1 MKRILLLS
9 VALVWCAMAWATG
22 VKALKGTVKCD
33 GEGVAAVIVTDG
45 ENFTQTDAKGRFEL
59 VSADDNGLI
68 YITVPSGY
76 SVPSKQS
83 VPQFWQQKE
92 EEKRSYDFTLM
103 RKAQDDTHH
112 GLVVIADPQSCN

>member
-22 VKALKGTVKCD
+22 VKTLKGTVKCD
-33 GEGVAAVIVTDG
+33 GEGVAAVVVTDG

-83 VPQFWQQKE
+83 VPQFWQQKVS
-92 EEKRSYDFTLM
+92 KLRIL
-103 RKAQDDTHH
+103 
-112 GLVVIADPQSCN
+112 